1 MRPAP
6 RNRKT
11 SAPVALALASVGLL
25 AAPGAL
31 AAAPVN
37 TTVSAAPASPPP
49 TVGPAPR
56 ASADAKRMYAVTFTN
71 MVVWEN
77 GAGYLHAFWRTL
89 GSAGP
94 DNPARLQ
101 WGRGCPEVSDR
112 TFTALHTAFSNPDRF
127 FLIVEKSPDAR
138 QPGAFCVTSVEI
150 ERISAAH
157 DLPRAPAPGASPPP
171 SPPQSGSAPPP
182 FLKK

>member
-1 MRPAP
+1 ME
-6 RNRKT
+6 
-11 SAPVALALASVGLL
+11 VALALAATALL
-25 AAPGAL
+25 VTPEVL
-31 AAAPVN
+31 AAAPAA
-37 TTVSAAPASPPP
+37 TVSAAPTSPPP
-49 TVGPAPR
+49 VGPAPR
-56 ASADAKRMYAVTFTN
+56 AAADSKRMFAVTFTN

-89 GSAGP
+89 GTNGP

-101 WGRGCPEVSDR
+101 WGRGCPDVSDR

-150 ERISAAH
+150 ERIAAAQ
-157 DLPRAPAPGASPPP
+157 DLPRTPSPSPSPPP
-171 SPPQSGSAPPP
+171 SGSAPPP
-182 FLKK
+182 LLKK